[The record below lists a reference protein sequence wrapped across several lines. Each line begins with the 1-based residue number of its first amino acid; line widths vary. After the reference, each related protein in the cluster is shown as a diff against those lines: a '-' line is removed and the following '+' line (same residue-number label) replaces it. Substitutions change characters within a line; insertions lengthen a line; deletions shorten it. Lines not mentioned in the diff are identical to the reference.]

1 MTGEHDRS
9 RRPGDFLFSQSP
21 QQPDRCAE
29 TWLVNRCVWAVELCV
44 KVLVARSHVHGVEC
58 DGFFFNKM
66 GETETETEACVL
78 CVCVCV
84 HWEGYNLCDDLLGGH
99 IRRQK

>member
-1 MTGEHDRS
+1 MNSFKVTGEHGRS

-78 CVCVCV
+78 CVCVCA
-84 HWEGYNLCDDLLGGH
+84 LGGVQFM
-99 IRRQK
+99 R